1 MSKIKRFE
9 QNTAGRDL
17 VVGDIHGHFTLLQQT
32 LDNIN
37 FNPAIDRLFS
47 VGDLVDRGPES
58 HKSIEWLNKPW
69 FHAVCGNHEQMAINW
84 MNPDVY
90 KDVRLYR
97 QNGGDWNLEN
107 TVEQQKI
114 YADAFSELPLAI
126 EIETVNGLVGVV
138 HAEPTN
144 DWDQLRDD
152 LNNPLLDSYTSDRLR
167 DKIQWERRRIYQGDK
182 IGVTGVIAAV
192 VGHTPLTKSM
202 QFGNV
207 YYIDTGA
214 WSSAGTGFTFF
225 DVKTL
230 TTTTIEKD

>member
-1 MSKIKRFE
+1 MNKIKRFE
-9 QNTAGRDL
+9 QNTLGRDL
-17 VVGDIHGHFTLLQQT
+17 VVGDIHGHFTLLEQA
-32 LDNIN
+32 LDKIN
-37 FNPAIDRLFS
+37 FNPEIDRLFS

-69 FHAVCGNHEQMAINW
+69 FHAVCGNHEQMAIDW
-84 MNPDVY
+84 VGSKHYQDAG
-90 KDVRLYR
+90 LYR

-107 TVEQQKI
+107 NVEQQKI

-144 DWDQLRDD
+144 DWNQLRDELMD
-152 LNNPLLDSYTSDRLR
+152 PLLDSYAELVIREHL
-167 DKIQWERRRIYQGDK
+167 QWDRRRIHQRDK
-182 IGVTGVIAAV
+182 VGVSGVSAAV
-192 VGHTPLTKSM
+192 VGHTPITKSI
-202 QFGNV
+202 QLGNV

-230 TTTTIEKD
+230 TTTTIKKD

>member
-9 QNTAGRDL
+9 QNTVGRDL
-17 VVGDIHGHFTLLQQT
+17 VVGDIHGHFSLLQQT
-32 LDNIN
+32 LDSIN
-37 FNPAIDRLFS
+37 FNPEVDRLFS
-47 VGDLVDRGPES
+47 VGDLVDRGLES
-58 HKSIEWLNKPW
+58 HKSIEWLKKPW

-90 KDVRLYR
+90 KDVKLYR

-126 EIETVNGLVGVV
+126 EIETANGLVGVV

-144 DWDQLRDD
+144 NWDQLRDV
-152 LNNPLLDSYTSDRLR
+152 LNNPWLDSYTSDRLR
-167 DKIQWERRRIYQGDK
+167 DKLQWERRRIYQGDK
-182 IGVTGVIAAV
+182 IGVTGVVAAV
-192 VGHTPLTKSM
+192 VGHTPLTKPM

-214 WSSAGTGFTFF
+214 WAEQGRGFTFF

-230 TTTTIEKD
+230 TTTTTVS